1 MIRYAAAAVVVAW
14 AAGVTS
20 YVLADRLIPVK
31 PATPEPAPLP
41 PLVEATG
48 RLEAID
54 GRSGRLTLLSGER
67 PLTLRCDEGTT
78 VFIGGRMGSVDELD
92 ERARRFES
100 PTSRRTARRWPSG
113 SRCRRSDY
121 APARAVSASTVVKM
135 PTTRPSSTTT
145 AEP

>member
-92 ERARRFES
+92 EGQTVRVTYE
-100 PTSRRTARRWPSG
+100 PSHG
-113 SRCRRSDY
+113 T
-121 APARAVSASTVVKM
+121 PL
-135 PTTRPSSTTT
+135 
-145 AEP
+145 AEWVEVPKE